1 MQIKKLFKK
10 GIVMLLVISM
20 MLETASLCFAEG
32 EAAGDDPVSADS
44 PEPVDTATPDDGTGA
59 SQDDADAQ
67 EPTEQTTAVE
77 DMTLEMYKDI
87 LGTYN
92 IDDSVLTYKEYTER
106 FPDTKTDASIRIP
119 AKDYYAEASD
129 METEV
134 KPNSDYSAVTE
145 EWAQAGLSDSLLT
158 ADEGFVSWKFTAE
171 QSGYYYISLTYFPVK
186 GKNADIERAF
196 FLDGTLP
203 YAEMTNIKFSRI
215 WVNETNYDSTAKA
228 WEWSSDNQGNHL
240 KPSQAEAPDW
250 MHSYLYDGNGYI
262 SHCLPI
268 YIEAGEHVL
277 TMVSIKEPMLLYDI
291 TMDYVG
297 STISYADYKAQH
309 DAAGATTPSKQ
320 IIEVQAEQ
328 AVRKSSQMLY
338 PQQDQSSPAI
348 SPYSPRYLLNNTIG
362 GNSWRL
368 VGQWI
373 EWDITVPETG
383 YYNLALAVRQNF
395 SKGIYV
401 SRKISIDGVVPFDE
415 FNAYGFQ
422 YESNWRQE
430 VLGNKDGAFSI
441 YLEAGEHTLRME
453 VVLGEFSSIVSDV
466 QLAVTELNS
475 IYREIIC
482 VTSTSPDS
490 WKDYQIRQNLP
501 DLQEKCIVVRDL
513 LDDTIKQLREL
524 VGSGSD
530 KETVLITMR
539 DQLNDIIDDPEY
551 VVKVVSSFRTNIRA
565 CGTWITQVIEQPL
578 ALDAIYL
585 VSDEDELPEMKDS
598 WWQKLLHEIKR
609 LFYSFVIDYN
619 MIGDV
624 SEGGN
629 QTLITLWVG
638 TGRDQANVIKS
649 MLDETFSTKS
659 YTDEN
664 GNEYFIGVNV
674 MLVDMGTLLQATLA
688 GSGPD
693 VAIQVGNDVPMNYGL
708 RNAVADLSQFAD
720 CEQVISERFRESAME
735 AFRFTSNGHTAVYGL
750 PETQT
755 FAMMFY
761 RKDILKELGL
771 ELPTTWEEMK
781 VVLTQLSQNNMDLG
795 MMPTES
801 NFAMLLYQ
809 NGGEYYNEDGSRSA
823 LDAEEAVTA
832 FRKFTEFYTDFKMD
846 TVTSVEERF
855 RTGEAPIIITDYT
868 YYNTLQVS
876 APDIQGLWGMA
887 VVPGEVRVDANGNEY
902 VDNTVASSGT
912 ACVIMEASEN
922 KLACWEFL
930 KWWTSAE
937 TQYLY
942 SSEMESLMGASARV
956 ATANIEAFGLIPWP
970 TDIAEV
976 LEAQF
981 EHVRGIRQVPG
992 GYFSWRNVNNAFYA
1006 VTTKTDS
1013 ATPREELMDRVIYIN
1028 DEIAY
1033 KRKEFNLD

>member
-1 MQIKKLFKK
+1 MHIKKLFKK
-10 GIVMLLVISM
+10 GIVMLLALSM
-20 MLETASLCFAEG
+20 FLETASLCFAEG
-32 EAAGDDPVSADS
+32 E
-44 PEPVDTATPDDGTGA
+44 TAENPTENTE
-59 SQDDADAQ
+59 SSETVVEEDAPSAQ
-67 EPTEQTTAVE
+67 EDTQTSEPSEQKTPVE

-92 IDDSVLTYKEYTER
+92 IDENVLTYKEYCER
-106 FPDTKTDASIRIP
+106 FPETKTDAVITIP
-119 AKDYYAEASD
+119 AKDYYAEATD
-129 METEV
+129 MEVSVQE
-134 KPNSDYSAVTE
+134 NSAYTPVDEDMALT
-145 EWAQAGLSDSLLT
+145 GLDESLLT
-158 ADEGFVSWKFTAE
+158 ADDGFVSWKFTAE
-171 QSGYYYISLTYFPVK
+171 QSGYYYISLTYFPAQ

-196 FLDGTLP
+196 FVDGELP
-203 YAEMTNIKFSRI
+203 YAEMTAIKFSRI
-215 WVNETNYDSTAKA
+215 WVNDITYNSTNKA

-240 KPSQAEAPDW
+240 KPSQTEAPAW
-250 MHSYLYDGNGYI
+250 IHSYLYDSNGYI
-262 SHCLPI
+262 SHCLPV
-268 YIEAGEHVL
+268 YIEEGEHVL
-277 TMVSIKEPMLLYDI
+277 TMVSIKEPMLLYGI
-291 TMDYVG
+291 QMDYVG
-297 STISYADYKAQH
+297 STISYEEYKKQH
-309 DAAGATTPSKQ
+309 DAAGAQKLSNTR
-320 IIEVQAEQ
+320 IEIQAEQ

-348 SPYSPRYLLNNTIG
+348 SPYSPRYLLNNAIG

-373 EWDITVPETG
+373 EWDISVPESG

-430 VLGNKDGAFSI
+430 VLGDENGAFDI
-441 YLEAGEHTLRME
+441 YLEAGEHTIRME
-453 VVLGEFSSIVSDV
+453 VVLGEFSTIVSDV
-466 QLAVTELNS
+466 QLAVTQLNA

-482 VTSTSPDS
+482 ITSTTPDS
-490 WKDYQIRQNLP
+490 WKDYQIRRNLP
-501 DLQEKCIVVRDL
+501 ELQEQCIEVRDL
-513 LDDTIKQLREL
+513 LDDTIKRLRAL

-551 VVKVVSSFRTNIRA
+551 VVKIVSSFRTNIRA

-585 VSDEDELPEMKDS
+585 VSEESQLPEMKDS

-609 LFYSFVIDYN
+609 LFYSFIIDYN

-649 MLDETFSTKS
+649 MLDETFSTQA
-659 YTDEN
+659 YLDEN
-664 GNEYFIGVNV
+664 GKEYYIGVNV
-674 MLVDMGTLLQATLA
+674 MLVDMSTLLQATLA

-708 RNAVADLSQFAD
+708 RNAVADLSQFED
-720 CEQVISERFRESAME
+720 CEEVIANRFRDSAME
-735 AFRFTSNGHTAVYGL
+735 AFRFTANGHTAVYGL

-755 FAMMFY
+755 FSMMFY

-795 MMPTES
+795 MMPTEA
-801 NFAMLLYQ
+801 NFAMILYQ
-809 NGGEYYNEDGSRSA
+809 NGGEYYNTDGSQSA
-823 LDAEEAVTA
+823 LDSEEAVTA
-832 FRKFTEFYTDFKMD
+832 FRKFTEFYTDYKMD

-887 VVPGEVRVDANGNEY
+887 VVPGEVRVDEYGNEY
-902 VDNTVASSGT
+902 IDNTVASSGS
-912 ACVIMEASEN
+912 ACVIMEAAKN

-956 ATANIEAFGLIPWP
+956 ATANIQAFSLIPWP
-970 TDIAEV
+970 TEIAEV

-981 EHVRGIRQVPG
+981 ENVRGIRQVPG

-1033 KRKEFNLD
+1033 KRKEFGLD